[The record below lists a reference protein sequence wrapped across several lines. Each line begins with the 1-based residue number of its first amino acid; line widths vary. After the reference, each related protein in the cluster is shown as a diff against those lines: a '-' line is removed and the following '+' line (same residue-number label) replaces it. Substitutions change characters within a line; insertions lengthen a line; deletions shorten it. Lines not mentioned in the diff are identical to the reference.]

1 MKTII
6 QTVEV
11 NTSHISSINAEHI
24 NALDIQELI
33 WPISN
38 STQLVAGEKFL
49 TDTDIRKN
57 EVRCS
62 YIYFNKKLYIIV
74 SNCSLY
80 LLQFFYGI
88 IYLYDFILGTT
99 VGKISGE
106 NCFRINSAYDVKD
119 V

>member
-1 MKTII
+1 M

-11 NTSHISSINAEHI
+11 NTSHISSI

-38 STQLVAGEKFL
+38 SMQLDASEKFL
-49 TDTDIRKN
+49 TDPDIRKN

-74 SNCSLY
+74 SNCNLSSLY
-80 LLQFFYGI
+80 FKKYFYGI
-88 IYLYDFILGTT
+88 I
-99 VGKISGE
+99 
-106 NCFRINSAYDVKD
+106 
-119 V
+119 